1 MTNKENIPLALYIHL
16 PWCVRKC
23 PYCDFNSHEL
33 KQDLP
38 EVAYVERLLK
48 DLSQDVALVQ
58 GRVLSSIFIG
68 GGTPSLFSP
77 SAIERL
83 LGGVEQ
89 LIPWASNIEITME
102 ANPGTVEQGRFTG
115 FRGAGVNRLS
125 IGVQSFNDRQ
135 LERLG
140 RIHDSAT
147 AERAIDSARASGFDN
162 FNIDLMFGLPE
173 QTQEEALSDIAR
185 AIEHQPKHVSWYQLT
200 IEPNTVFHHRPPTLP
215 VDEAIWSMQES
226 GQALLSENGYIQ
238 YEISAY
244 SQPDFQCRHNRNY
257 WEFGDYLGI
266 GAGAHAK
273 ITDFKTGDVARL
285 WKTRHPKA
293 YLDSSIDF
301 IQGRQVLNKNDLIV
315 EFMLNALRLYEST
328 DLKLLSERT
337 GISASDIGHLLVK
350 AQEKGLLKITDNT
363 IETTLLGKHHL
374 NELLLIFS

>member
-38 EVAYVERLLK
+38 EDAYVQALLK
-48 DLSQDVALVQ
+48 DLSQDIPLVQ

-83 LGGVEQ
+83 LSGVEQ
-89 LIPWASNIEITME
+89 LIPWTPNIEITME

-115 FRGAGVNRLS
+115 FRQAGVNRLS

-147 AERAIDSARASGFDN
+147 AERAIDSARESGFDN

-173 QTQEEALSDIAR
+173 QTQDEALSDIAR
-185 AIEHQPKHVSWYQLT
+185 AIQHQPKHVSWYQLT
-200 IEPNTVFHHRPPTLP
+200 IEPNTVFHHRPPPLP

-226 GQALLSENGYIQ
+226 GQALLSENGYVQ

-244 SQPDFQCRHNRNY
+244 SQTDFQCRHNRNY

-273 ITDFKTGDVARL
+273 ITDFQTGDVTRL
-285 WKTRHPKA
+285 SKTRHPKG
-293 YLDSSIDF
+293 YLDSSVDF
-301 IQGRQVLNKNDLIV
+301 IQGQQVLNKNDLIV

-328 DLKLLSERT
+328 ELKLFSDRT
-337 GISASDIGHLLVK
+337 GISVRDIDHLLVK
-350 AQEKGLLKITDNT
+350 AQEKGLLNITDNA
-363 IETTLLGKHHL
+363 IETTDLGKQHL